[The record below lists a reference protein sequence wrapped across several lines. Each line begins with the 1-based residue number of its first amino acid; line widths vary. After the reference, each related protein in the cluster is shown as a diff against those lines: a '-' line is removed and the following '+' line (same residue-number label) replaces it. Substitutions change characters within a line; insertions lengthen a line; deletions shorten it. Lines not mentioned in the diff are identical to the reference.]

1 METSLRQLTETA
13 AARLASSMYWELS
26 MTQDGKDI
34 SDQTMEDSF
43 GKKDLEYVDQDMA
56 SMIELSVLSICWVY
70 GTS

>member
-1 METSLRQLTETA
+1 
-13 AARLASSMYWELS
+13 

-34 SDQTMEDSF
+34 SDQTMEGSF
-43 GKKDLEYVDQDMA
+43 GKKDLEYVDQDME